1 MDDEERLEKKKKKKR
16 KNEKGKAQKEY
27 ALSTTM
33 RLRPKTIQMTKERV
47 STKTRSPTGDLGG
60 VQFERNR
67 TLPTMIV
74 TMQQGG
80 NNSKHNIDT
89 DSRLATKIVRIYS
102 D

>member
-1 MDDEERLEKKKKKKR
+1 
-16 KNEKGKAQKEY
+16 
-27 ALSTTM
+27 M

-60 VQFERNR
+60 GVQFERNR
-67 TLPTMIV
+67 ALPTMIV

-89 DSRLATKIVRIYS
+89 DSRLTTKIVRIYS